1 MTNDQFTKL
10 FRLASYTN
18 ERLNSFEARLDTLE
32 ENKADKSDIDRVI
45 GAIDGIYDRIDVLTT
60 ELVSVTSHQRRIQS
74 QLNQHDKRIIK
85 LEQA

>member
-1 MTNDQFTKL
+1 MNDRF
-10 FRLASYTN
+10 
-18 ERLNSFEARLDTLE
+18 DTLE
-32 ENKADKSDIDRVI
+32 ERLDTKADKTDVDRLY
-45 GAIDGIYDRIDVLTT
+45 GLIDGIYDRIDLLTT